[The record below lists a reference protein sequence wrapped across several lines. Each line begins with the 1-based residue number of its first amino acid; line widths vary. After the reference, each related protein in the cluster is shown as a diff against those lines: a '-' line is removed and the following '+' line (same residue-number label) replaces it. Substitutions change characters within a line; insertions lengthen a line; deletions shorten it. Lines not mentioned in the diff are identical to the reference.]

1 MPLPLL
7 LSVLLCI
14 SAFQPEAH
22 TCSSYIIDFELLVD
36 QNGDPVMPPE
46 GLWLTS
52 STLPAAMMPTCVMA
66 LSPNVGGRKK
76 TSSEGGDQGELELLM
91 SDEWSSAKSEVTP
104 YGSFQGSNK
113 QGSRNRSDLSAD
125 ALNTLITNLR
135 NCHSSEQ
142 IKGEVVSSSSPSRS
156 NEPPDR
162 PAVNLASD
170 WSPALTRG
178 HIEQYHRVAI
188 EADGP
193 YHFHQSP
200 EGYSLTGST
209 YLKRRQL
216 AAMGWKVLPVSGVC
230 VLVCVCVCV
239 CVCLCTCVCEWCV
252 CV

>member
-66 LSPNVGGRKK
+66 LSPNVGGKKK
-76 TSSEGGDQGELELLM
+76 TSSEGGDQGELELLV

-113 QGSRNRSDLSAD
+113 KGSTNRSDLSAD

-239 CVCLCTCVCEWCV
+239 FVYLCV
-252 CV
+252 